1 MKKTILIL
9 ACVFLLAGCKDVKLT
24 NGENAIVTFK
34 EGGIS
39 SDELYKSLKSTYGA
53 DKIMELIDAH
63 ILNGLYETTDEEKDH
78 VKQMLKT
85 AKDSAKDMGADLDL
99 YLTYYYGVS
108 SEEAYKD
115 YLSLEY
121 KRDLWIE
128 DYAQKSVTE
137 KQINEYYETEVFGD
151 IEASHILITVD
162 AKNDATEDEK
172 KTAEEAALN
181 KAKDIIKK
189 LKEGEDF
196 ATLAKENSKDDNT
209 ASKGG
214 SLGKINKGD
223 YADEVIESLR
233 NLKDGSYTNTPVK
246 SSYGYHI
253 IYRTSQDKKP
263 ELDETLTESIRA
275 TIGLEMQKESS
286 FSFTALKALREEH
299 EMKFVDKELEEDFNT
314 LISRYEAQYAN

>member
-189 LKEGEDF
+189 LKDGEDF

-263 ELDETLTESIRA
+263 ELDETLTETIRA